1 MIIKGKSIS
10 FKQLV
15 CLTIYYGIAIYF
27 PKSQNCFHIGMKFRR
42 FLCKRIFLY
51 SGKNINVER
60 GARFGSGLKIEIG
73 DYSGIGINANIPN
86 DTKIGDYVMMGPNC
100 YILHHNHRFDDIL
113 KPMMFQGMGESK
125 RTIIGNDIWIG
136 RDVLVMPGCK
146 ISDHSIIAGGCVL
159 TKDFPKW
166 SVVGGNPSRLLKTR
180 K

>member
-1 MIIKGKSIS
+1 
-10 FKQLV
+10 
-15 CLTIYYGIAIYF
+15 
-27 PKSQNCFHIGMKFRR
+27 
-42 FLCKRIFLY
+42 
-51 SGKNINVER
+51 
-60 GARFGSGLKIEIG
+60 
-73 DYSGIGINANIPN
+73 
-86 DTKIGDYVMMGPNC
+86 
-100 YILHHNHRFDDIL
+100 
-113 KPMMFQGMGESK
+113 MMFQGMGESK